1 VSPAKGEL
9 HWLGEVTAGLRYL
22 FGPASLR
29 RATIGMIIA
38 VLVLGFAE
46 TVVFAYVD
54 AGLHRSPT
62 FVSVLVCVQ
71 GIGGLLG
78 GLLAARLVRASGEL
92 ATTAVGIGLMGFSL
106 VFFFYPLLALGLIG
120 SVLLGLGIPI
130 GLVGANTL
138 MQRVTPLPVISRVG
152 AAADMVI
159 GTPQALSIAGGAA
172 LVAVLD
178 YRLIFAIMA
187 VGMLASAAYMW
198 SGRGLTAVV
207 AQEST
212 AVEPSPV

>member
-1 VSPAKGEL
+1 
-9 HWLGEVTAGLRYL
+9 
-22 FGPASLR
+22 
-29 RATIGMIIA
+29 
-38 VLVLGFAE
+38 
-46 TVVFAYVD
+46 
-54 AGLHRSPT
+54 
-62 FVSVLVCVQ
+62 
-71 GIGGLLG
+71 
-78 GLLAARLVRASGEL
+78 
-92 ATTAVGIGLMGFSL
+92 
-106 VFFFYPLLALGLIG
+106 
-120 SVLLGLGIPI
+120 
-130 GLVGANTL
+130 
-138 MQRVTPLPVISRVG
+138 LPVISRVG

-187 VGMLASAAYMW
+187 VGMLASAVYMW